1 MRRAQFD
8 ILLSRLQEPRKFM
21 QILAG
26 PRQVGKTT
34 LINQVLEEIAF
45 PYLSISTDGVDY
57 TNKTWIAEQWAAAR
71 LMAKQNA
78 NQDFVLCID
87 EIQNIRDWSKY
98 IKAEYDY
105 DTAHN
110 LPIKVVLS
118 GSSRVMI
125 MRGLSESLAGRF
137 EIIHMP
143 HWSYPEMQ
151 EAFGMTV
158 EQYIF
163 FGGYPGAAHLIG
175 DVRRWRQY
183 IKSSIIEATME
194 RDVLIDTPINNPPL
208 LRKTLELAT
217 AYSGQELA
225 VQKIVGELQDFGSN
239 STAKNYLTLLGE
251 SGLVGALEKYSVDIA
266 RRKSSVPKMQVYDN
280 ALRSYYT
287 KLSYIE
293 AISRAELWGHLY
305 ESSVGTHLINATL
318 DDEIE
323 LFYWRERDLEV
334 DYVLRKG
341 RDVIAI
347 EVKSNKVAGTT
358 GLNAF
363 RSRFNP
369 KKSFVVGSQGIPLDV
384 FLSMPVESLF
394 D

>member
-1 MRRAQFD
+1 M
-8 ILLSRLQEPRKFM
+8 
-21 QILAG
+21 
-26 PRQVGKTT
+26 
-34 LINQVLEEIAF
+34 
-45 PYLSISTDGVDY
+45 
-57 TNKTWIAEQWAAAR
+57 
-71 LMAKQNA
+71 
-78 NQDFVLCID
+78 
-87 EIQNIRDWSKY
+87 
-98 IKAEYDY
+98 
-105 DTAHN
+105 
-110 LPIKVVLS
+110 
-118 GSSRVMI
+118 
-125 MRGLSESLAGRF
+125 
-137 EIIHMP
+137 
-143 HWSYPEMQ
+143 
-151 EAFGMTV
+151 
-158 EQYIF
+158 
-163 FGGYPGAAHLIG
+163 
-175 DVRRWRQY
+175 
-183 IKSSIIEATME
+183 
-194 RDVLIDTPINNPPL
+194 
-208 LRKTLELAT
+208 
-217 AYSGQELA
+217 
-225 VQKIVGELQDFGSN
+225 QKIVGELQDFGSN

-287 KLSYIE
+287 KLSYVE
-293 AISRAELWGHLY
+293 AISRAELWGRLY

>member
-8 ILLSRLQEPRKFM
+8 ILLSRLQEPRRFM

-208 LRKTLELAT
+208 LRKTLELAA

-225 VQKIVGELQDFGSN
+225 VQKIVGELQGFGSN

-293 AISRAELWGHLY
+293 AISRAELWGRLY

-347 EVKSNKVAGTT
+347 EVKCNKVAGTT